1 MFDYSEKPN
10 TNKITEEAE
19 SQYLTYA
26 TCGMQ
31 GWRSRMEDSHIAEV
45 GVGNKKVSLFGVF
58 DGHGGREIA
67 EFVKRNFSK
76 ELKSNEMFQKQN
88 YSLALEETFLKMD
101 ILLEDKEVKKE
112 IKKFGFFEKDFN
124 TEIENVF
131 LNEKNESTST
141 SKRKSKNNLE
151 QLSYFSISQKI
162 DISLYCGCTAS
173 VCLIDGSNAY
183 FANAG
188 DSRIIISKN
197 GLAIPMTV
205 DHKPENEIEK
215 KRILKANG
223 FIKDGRV
230 NGMLNLSRSIG
241 DLDMK
246 KNDNFDKKN
255 QLVIP
260 HPDIRKIDML
270 NVNFI
275 FIACDGV
282 FDCLT
287 NQEIVDFI
295 TVRLE
300 KMKLGKILEEM
311 LDNILPKSLYDK
323 SMFGYDNMSA
333 ILIRLKSIS

>member
-1 MFDYSEKPN
+1 
-10 TNKITEEAE
+10 
-19 SQYLTYA
+19 
-26 TCGMQ
+26 
-31 GWRSRMEDSHIAEV
+31 
-45 GVGNKKVSLFGVF
+45 
-58 DGHGGREIA
+58 
-67 EFVKRNFSK
+67 
-76 ELKSNEMFQKQN
+76 
-88 YSLALEETFLKMD
+88 
-101 ILLEDKEVKKE
+101 
-112 IKKFGFFEKDFN
+112 
-124 TEIENVF
+124 
-131 LNEKNESTST
+131 
-141 SKRKSKNNLE
+141 
-151 QLSYFSISQKI
+151 
-162 DISLYCGCTAS
+162 
-173 VCLIDGSNAY
+173 LIDGSNAY